1 MSGTVKKIRELILIK
16 NELIRF
22 MQTLTGDDVAIG
34 IRKIANLVL
43 DHLDTLEPLGT
54 AQSRR
59 AKKVVDLTSD
69 NWDKLSDVI
78 AEAATEDSSSENTIK
93 LLKSISVG
101 PFRGFAKEEILN
113 LNNLLVLIYGPQM
126 VLANQVFVRR

>member
-59 AKKVVDLTSD
+59 AKKVVD
-69 NWDKLSDVI
+69 
-78 AEAATEDSSSENTIK
+78 
-93 LLKSISVG
+93 
-101 PFRGFAKEEILN
+101 
-113 LNNLLVLIYGPQM
+113 
-126 VLANQVFVRR
+126 

>member
-1 MSGTVKKIRELILIK
+1 
-16 NELIRF
+16 
-22 MQTLTGDDVAIG
+22 MQTLIGDDVAIG

-43 DHLDTLEPLGT
+43 DYLDTLEPLGT

-59 AKKVVDLTSD
+59 AKKVVDLTSG

-78 AEAATEDSSSENTIK
+78 AEAATEKGRSENVIN

-101 PFRGFAKEEILN
+101 PFRGFAREETLN
-113 LNNLLVLIYGPQM
+113 LYNLIVLIIST
-126 VLANQVFVRR
+126 

>member
-1 MSGTVKKIRELILIK
+1 
-16 NELIRF
+16 

-101 PFRGFAKEEILN
+101 PFRGFAKEE
-113 LNNLLVLIYGPQM
+113 
-126 VLANQVFVRR
+126 